1 MFLTFES
8 GFWGNPTFI
17 IIGKKRSPKKMDLF
31 QINPFQKHTSTQIF
45 ALFRP
50 MNHISQFFLKNTGIH
65 DYRSQFT
72 KYAVHFCDFR
82 SLVMI
87 YLILIGDFCSLVIK
101 YEIIIGDFCS
111 PVMSP

>member
-1 MFLTFES
+1 
-8 GFWGNPTFI
+8 
-17 IIGKKRSPKKMDLF
+17 MDLF
-31 QINPFQKHTSTQIF
+31 QINPFQQHTSTQIF

-50 MNHISQFFLKNTGIH
+50 INHISPFFLKNTGIH

-72 KYAVHFCDFR
+72 KYAVLFCVC

-87 YLILIGDFCSLVIK
+87 YQILIGDFCSLVIK